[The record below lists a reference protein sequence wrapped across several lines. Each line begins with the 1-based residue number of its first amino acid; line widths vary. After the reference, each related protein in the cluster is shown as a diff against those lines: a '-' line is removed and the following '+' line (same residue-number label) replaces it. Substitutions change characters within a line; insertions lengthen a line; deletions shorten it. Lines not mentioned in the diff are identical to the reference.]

1 MIKNFNK
8 NLKGIFFI
16 ILASIFFSLMA
27 MFIKLSSTNLIVL
40 EIIFI
45 RSLLSFCLLILILKN
60 KKIEFKTKV
69 FNLHLLRSIIGL
81 SAMFLMYYSI
91 SKLPLSNVAIVSFT
105 KIFFIIPLAIF
116 FLKEKINTI
125 SIILIIIG
133 YSGVVIVIGFDNDT
147 ENIIYYSLTIFSAFL
162 IAVVKI
168 FIKKISHYDE
178 ALVMQF
184 WFASFCLIF
193 LTVPYCFFAKLPS
206 LNDFILVFFATF
218 TGLLAQFFTIK
229 GLKNSE
235 ANVVMPFDFSRVI
248 FGIILGV
255 VFFSDEINITM
266 IIGTTLL
273 LISGYFLALYNSK
286 V

>member
-1 MIKNFNK
+1 M
-8 NLKGIFFI
+8 
-16 ILASIFFSLMA
+16 
-27 MFIKLSSTNLIVL
+27 
-40 EIIFI
+40 
-45 RSLLSFCLLILILKN
+45 
-60 KKIEFKTKV
+60 
-69 FNLHLLRSIIGL
+69 
-81 SAMFLMYYSI
+81 
-91 SKLPLSNVAIVSFT
+91 
-105 KIFFIIPLAIF
+105 AIF

-255 VFFSDEINITM
+255 VFFSDKINETM

-273 LISGYFLALYNSK
+273 LLSGYFLALYNTKS
-286 V
+286 